1 MKLTSKQI
9 LELRETLGLTQAQL
23 AQLVG
28 VHVLTIS
35 KWEREVLTPSPH
47 QHALLEAFARAA
59 KRNPA
64 IGEEAVQIL
73 LTSGVAAALHSL
85 LNAAVTPY

>member
-1 MKLTSKQI
+1 MTP
-9 LELRETLGLTQAQL
+9 REIAQVREDLGLTQAEL

-47 QHALLEAFARAA
+47 QVALLDAFSRAA
-59 KRNPA
+59 KKDPQAGPA
-64 IGEEAVQIL
+64 AVNL
-73 LTSGVAAALHSL
+73 LATKGVAAALHHL
-85 LNAAVTPY
+85 LNSALD